1 MPITVRRVAG
11 LGLLLATAL
20 GGGAAVL
27 SSAQA
32 PPPVVRVAL
41 LPQWV
46 IQQHRSLPAL
56 AEAIEGGVVDRTVFA
71 WQRGVIQR
79 QALVPKPIRVVPDP
93 APLGGRGGFDVTVR
107 PPTGRA
113 AWTEIEVH
121 QTRPSA
127 DDVLLLEIGGE
138 RNTITQVLETLLI
151 AERGRPL
158 AEVPLARP
166 ALVPGAGVP
175 VVAAT
180 FDAPLPPTMAQ
191 RFRQEAGL
199 DLLVARSPLWD
210 VRNGDMT
217 SSGRADTVPFSGGD
231 WREGDRVFLR
241 IPAVTLGR
249 GVAGIVLGWKD
260 RTLQTDPNA
269 EFPRRSSLPLPVIR

>member
-1 MPITVRRVAG
+1 MPITVRRLAVLAI
-11 LGLLLATAL
+11 LLVTAFAM
-20 GGGAAVL
+20 GAAV
-27 SSAQA
+27 SSHAEA
-32 PPPVVRVAL
+32 PAPVVRVAL

-79 QALVPKPIRVVPDP
+79 QALVSKPIRVVPDP
-93 APLGGRGGFDVTVR
+93 APLGGRGRFDLTVR
-107 PPTGRA
+107 PSTGRA

-121 QTRPSA
+121 QSSPSA

-151 AERGRPL
+151 AEPGRPL
-158 AEVPLARP
+158 AEIPLARP
-166 ALVPGAGVP
+166 ALVAGAGVP
-175 VVAAT
+175 VVAST
-180 FDAPLPPTMAQ
+180 FDAPLAPAMAQ

-199 DLLVARSPLWD
+199 DLLVVRPPLWD
-210 VRNGDMT
+210 VRNGDQT
-217 SSGRADTVPFSGGD
+217 SSGRADTVPFGGGD

-241 IPAVTLGR
+241 IPVSKLGQ
-249 GVAGIVLGWKD
+249 GVPGIVLGWKD
-260 RTLQTDPNA
+260 RTLQNDPNA